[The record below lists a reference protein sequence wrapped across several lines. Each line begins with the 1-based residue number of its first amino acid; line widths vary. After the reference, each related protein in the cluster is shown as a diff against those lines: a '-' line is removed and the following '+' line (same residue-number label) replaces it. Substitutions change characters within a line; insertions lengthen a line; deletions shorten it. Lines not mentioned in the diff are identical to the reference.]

1 MDFHDLVNSERELE
15 EKGEKLLEKKSEVES
30 RIDLLEKAVQ
40 KLSNDIQISGVLQN
54 REQQTKEEKEE
65 SLVKIT
71 QFQKRLITSWS
82 RFKKKWKIRNR
93 VKVRCSH

>member
-40 KLSNDIQISGVLQN
+40 NYLMIFRFQVSC
-54 REQQTKEEKEE
+54 
-65 SLVKIT
+65 KIGN
-71 QFQKRLITSWS
+71 S
-82 RFKKKWKIRNR
+82 RQKKKK
-93 VKVRCSH
+93 KSP